1 MTCIQFPEPPWYRD
15 RTNSHKLSP
24 DLGMGTYIH
33 KNLRKCKGRKE
44 YEKGHPRI
52 LGKLK
57 FFFNVYEYFAGRVHL
72 CPRCAPGAL
81 LDQKK
86 ALAPLE
92 LELGKLVSTMWVRE
106 LNPVPREEQ
115 C

>member
-24 DLGMGTYIH
+24 DLGMGTMPRTYIH

-57 FFFNVYEYFAGRVHL
+57 FFFNVYKYFAGEYICAPDVHL
-72 CPRCAPGAL
+72 
-81 LDQKK
+81 
-86 ALAPLE
+86 
-92 LELGKLVSTMWVRE
+92 
-106 LNPVPREEQ
+106 VPYETRRKH
-115 C
+115 